1 MAKSGIANFPRQ
13 DVSDKEKGSKEY
25 GLKVARAIEAEWWS
39 RDVGTT
45 NYTENR
51 EEFHRRRLYA
61 RAEQDIRYY
70 KDWFAQNGDLSYVNL
85 DWNPIPI
92 IPKFLDLMVN
102 GMQDRL
108 FHVKAQALDPIAT
121 AKRTKY
127 VEGVQEDLRTKE
139 IIQSYGE
146 NLGVDI
152 RNVKDDNAPQS
163 TEELKLFMEV
173 GYKQGIEIA
182 VEQAVDNIFQ
192 LNKYENVKRRIDNDL
207 VTLGIG
213 AAKHSFNNSEG
224 ICLEY
229 VDPADLVYSRGEEDP
244 NFGQMYYA
252 GEVKR
257 VRVNELVKQFPNMS
271 DDQIK
276 RIVDKGGNYEDYDD
290 DRHHNYEGD
299 DTNTVTLM
307 YFNWKTYEHD
317 VHKVKKTGYGTDKAI
332 EKDDTFQKPENAEGN
347 YDRVDQKYECLYEGV
362 YVVGSKELIKWE
374 KAKNMTRP
382 SSNLNKVLMNY
393 VVIAPKWYKG
403 RIESHVD
410 RMIPYADLLQLT
422 HLKMQQVIQR
432 MRLDGIYID
441 ADGITEVDLGN
452 GTHQTAQDA
461 LNMYI
466 QTGNVIGRSMTT
478 DGDPNPGAR
487 PVQDIPGSDLS
498 QLAQLIQQ
506 YQFYIQM
513 IRDITGINEARDASD
528 PDQYALVGVQKLAAA
543 NSNVATRHIQ
553 DASMDITKF
562 LAEATVLRFQDVLE
576 YHPTKE
582 QFIGAIGK
590 FSVGSLREL
599 NKLHLHDFGVFLELE
614 PDEEEKQLREANIQA
629 ALAKDQILLSDAI
642 DIRNVKNV
650 KLANELLKFRQN
662 KKLEEDHAKQQEL
675 VEQQAEANSK
685 AAQAAEEAKAQAEQI
700 KAQAKLQVIQG
711 QEALAIKKLEV
722 EAQQKKELM
731 QFEFELNMQLKQ
743 LEIQGNMQQEKL
755 RGDMSAAQQ
764 EQSSLASPPSDP
776 KPKKAFESKKNDTL
790 EGGNITTNQ
799 FDPR

>member
-1 MAKSGIANFPRQ
+1 MAKAGIINFPRQ
-13 DVSDKEKGSKEY
+13 DVSDSEKRSKKY

-85 DWNPIPI
+85 DWNPVPI
-92 IPKFLDLMVN
+92 IPKFVDLMVN

-121 AKRTKY
+121 ERRTKY
-127 VEGVQEDLRTKE
+127 VEDVKEDIISKQIVDQYEQE
-139 IIQSYGE
+139 
-146 NLGVDI
+146 LGVDI
-152 RNVKDDNAPQS
+152 RNVRDDNAPQT
-163 TEELKLFMEV
+163 TEELDLYMEV
-173 GYKQGIEIA
+173 GYKQGVEIA
-182 VEQAVDNIFQ
+182 IEQAVDNIFSI
-192 LNKYENVKRRIDNDL
+192 NKYENVKRRIDNDL
-207 VTLGIG
+207 VTLGIA
-213 AAKHSFNNSEG
+213 AAKHSFNHSEG
-224 ICLEY
+224 VCLEY

-244 NFGQMYYA
+244 NFGQLYYA
-252 GEVKR
+252 GEIKR
-257 VRVNELVKQFPNMS
+257 VRINELVKQFPDMS
-271 DDQIK
+271 DQQLK
-276 RIVDKGGNYEDYDD
+276 RIIDRGSNYEDYDD
-290 DRHHNYEGD
+290 DRHSGYESD
-299 DTNTVTLM
+299 DENTISLM
-307 YFNWKTYEHD
+307 YFNWKTYVHD

-332 EKDDTFQKPENAEGN
+332 EKDDSFKKPENAEGD
-347 YDRVDQKYECLYEGV
+347 YERVAKKQECLYEGV
-362 YVVGSKELIKWE
+362 YVIGSKELIKWE
-374 KAKNMTRP
+374 KAKNMVR
-382 SSNLNKVLMNY
+382 SKSNLSKVYMNY
-393 VVIAPKWYKG
+393 SIISPKWYKG

-410 RMIPYADLLQLT
+410 RMIPYADLIQLT

-452 GTHQTAQDA
+452 GTHQTAMDA
-461 LNMYI
+461 LNMYV

-478 DGDPNPGAR
+478 DGDPNPGAQ
-487 PVQDIPGSDLS
+487 PVRDIPGSDLN
-498 QLAQLIQQ
+498 QLTQLVGQ
-506 YQFYIQM
+506 YQFYVQM

-528 PDQYALVGVQKLAAA
+528 PDQYSLVGVQKLAAA
-543 NSNVATRHIQ
+543 NSNVATRHIL

-590 FSVGSLREL
+590 FSVGSLKEL
-599 NKLHLHDFGVFLELE
+599 NNLHLHDFGIFLELE

-642 DIRNVKNV
+642 DIRNIKNV
-650 KLANELLKFRQN
+650 KLANELLKLRQN
-662 KKLEEDHAKQQEL
+662 KKIEEDHAKQQQL

-685 AAQAAEEAKAQAEQI
+685 AAEAAEQAKAQAEQI
-700 KAQAKLQVIQG
+700 KAEAKLLVIRG
-711 QEALAIKKLEV
+711 EEELAIKKLEV

-755 RGDMSAAQQ
+755 KGEMTAAQQ
-764 EQSSLASPPSDP
+764 EQSSLASPPTDP

>member
-13 DVSDKEKGSKEY
+13 DVSDAEKDSREY
-25 GLKVARAIEAEWWS
+25 GLKVAKAIEAEWWS

-85 DWNPIPI
+85 DWNPVPI

-127 VEGVQEDLRTKE
+127 VEGVEEDLRTKE
-139 IIQSYGE
+139 IIDSYGT

-163 TEELKLFMEV
+163 TEELKLYMEV

-182 VEQAVDNIFQ
+182 VEQAVDNIFS
-192 LNKYENVKRRIDNDL
+192 LNKYENVKRRVDNDL
-207 VTLGIG
+207 VTLGI
-213 AAKHSFNNSEG
+213 ASAKHSFNNSEG

-244 NFGQMYYA
+244 NFSQLYYA

-257 VRVNELVKQFPNMS
+257 VRINELVKQFPNMG
-271 DDQIK
+271 DEQLK
-276 RIVDKGGNYEDYDD
+276 RIIDKGSNYENYDD
-290 DRHHNYEGD
+290 DRHSNYEGD
-299 DTNTVTLM
+299 DENTVTLM
-307 YFNWKTYEHD
+307 YFNWKTYKHD

-332 EKDDTFQKPENAEGN
+332 QKDDSFKKPENAEGD
-347 YDRVDQKYECLYEGV
+347 YERVDQKYECLYEGV
-362 YVVGSKELIKWE
+362 FVIGSKEIIKWE
-374 KAKNMTRP
+374 KAKNMVRP

-393 VVIAPKWYKG
+393 VIIAPKWYKG

-528 PDQYALVGVQKLAAA
+528 PDQYSLVGVQKLAAA

-553 DASMDITKF
+553 DASMDVTKF

-599 NKLHLHDFGVFLELE
+599 NKLHLHDFGISLELE

-650 KLANELLKFRQN
+650 KLANELLKLRQN
-662 KKLEEDHAKQQEL
+662 NKLEDDHAKQQEL
-675 VEQQAEANSK
+675 VDQQADANAK
-685 AAQAAEEAKAQAEQI
+685 AAEAAEQAKAQAEQM
-700 KAQAKLQVIQG
+700 KAEAKLMVIRG
-711 QEALAIKKLEV
+711 EEELAIKKLEV

-755 RGDMSAAQQ
+755 KGEMSAAQQ
-764 EQSSLASPPSDP
+764 EQTSLASPPSDP
-776 KPKKAFESKKNDTL
+776 KPQKAFESKKNDTL

>member
-13 DVSDKEKGSKEY
+13 DVSDREKDSKEY
-25 GLKVARAIEAEWWS
+25 GLKVAQAIEAEWWS

-139 IIQSYGE
+139 IIESYGQ

-152 RNVKDDNAPQS
+152 RNVKDDNAPKS
-163 TEELKLFMEV
+163 TEELKLYMEV

-182 VEQAVDNIFQ
+182 VEQAVDNIFS
-192 LNKYENVKRRIDNDL
+192 LNKYENVKRRVDNDL
-207 VTLGIG
+207 VTLGI
-213 AAKHSFNNSEG
+213 ASAKHSFNNSEG

-244 NFGQMYYA
+244 NFGQLYYA

-257 VRVNELVKQFPNMS
+257 VRINELVKQFPNMG
-271 DDQIK
+271 DEQLK
-276 RIVDKGGNYEDYDD
+276 RIIDKGSNYENYDD
-290 DRHHNYEGD
+290 DRHSNYEGD
-299 DTNTVTLM
+299 DENTVTLM
-307 YFNWKTYEHD
+307 YFNWKTYKHD

-332 EKDDTFQKPENAEGN
+332 QKDDSFKKPENAEGD
-347 YDRVDQKYECLYEGV
+347 YERVDQKYECLYEGV
-362 YVVGSKELIKWE
+362 FVIGSKEIIKWE
-374 KAKNMTRP
+374 KAKNMIRP
-382 SSNLNKVLMNY
+382 SSNLNKVVMNY
-393 VVIAPKWYKG
+393 VIIAPKWYKG

-422 HLKMQQVIQR
+422 HLKMQQVLQR

-528 PDQYALVGVQKLAAA
+528 PDQYSLVGVQKLAAA

-590 FSVGSLREL
+590 FSVGSLKEL
-599 NKLHLHDFGVFLELE
+599 NKLHLHDFGIFLELE

-642 DIRNVKNV
+642 DIRNIKNV
-650 KLANELLKFRQN
+650 KLANELLKLRQN
-662 KKLEEDHAKQQEL
+662 KKLEDDHAKQQQL

-685 AAQAAEEAKAQAEQI
+685 AAQASEEAKAQAEQM
-700 KAQAKLQVIQG
+700 KAEAKLQVIRG
-711 QEALAIKKLEV
+711 QEELAIKKLEV

-755 RGDMSAAQQ
+755 RGEMSAAQQ
-764 EQSSLASPPSDP
+764 EQNSLASPPTDP

>member
-13 DVSDKEKGSKEY
+13 DVSDAEKDSKEY
-25 GLKVARAIEAEWWS
+25 GLKVAKAIEAEWWS

-85 DWNPIPI
+85 DWNPVPI

-127 VEGVQEDLRTKE
+127 VEGVEEDLRTKE
-139 IIQSYGE
+139 IIDSYGT

-163 TEELKLFMEV
+163 TEELKLYMEV

-182 VEQAVDNIFQ
+182 VEQAVDNIFS
-192 LNKYENVKRRIDNDL
+192 LNKYENVKRRVDNDL
-207 VTLGIG
+207 VTLGI
-213 AAKHSFNNSEG
+213 ASAKHSFNNSEG

-244 NFGQMYYA
+244 NFSQLYYA

-257 VRVNELVKQFPNMS
+257 VRINELVKQFPNMG
-271 DDQIK
+271 DEQLK
-276 RIVDKGGNYEDYDD
+276 RIIDKGSNYENYDD
-290 DRHHNYEGD
+290 DRHSNYEGD
-299 DTNTVTLM
+299 DENTVTLM
-307 YFNWKTYEHD
+307 YFNWKTYKHD

-332 EKDDTFQKPENAEGN
+332 QKDDSFKKPENAEGD
-347 YDRVDQKYECLYEGV
+347 YERVDQKYECLYEGV
-362 YVVGSKELIKWE
+362 FVIGSKEIIKWE
-374 KAKNMTRP
+374 KAKNMVRP

-393 VVIAPKWYKG
+393 VIIAPKWYKG

-528 PDQYALVGVQKLAAA
+528 PDQYSLVGVQKLAAA

-553 DASMDITKF
+553 DASMDVTKF

-599 NKLHLHDFGVFLELE
+599 NKLHLHDFGISLELE

-650 KLANELLKFRQN
+650 KLANELLKLRQN
-662 KKLEEDHAKQQEL
+662 NKLEDDHAKQQEL
-675 VEQQAEANSK
+675 VDQQADANAK
-685 AAQAAEEAKAQAEQI
+685 AAEAAEQAKAQAEQM
-700 KAQAKLQVIQG
+700 KAEAKLMVIRG
-711 QEALAIKKLEV
+711 EEELAIKKLEV

-755 RGDMSAAQQ
+755 KGEMSAAQQ
-764 EQSSLASPPSDP
+764 EQTSLASPPSDP
-776 KPKKAFESKKNDTL
+776 KPQKAFESKKNDTL

>member
-13 DVSDKEKGSKEY
+13 DVSDSKKSSKEY
-25 GLKVARAIEAEWWS
+25 GLQVAKAIEAEWWS

-85 DWNPIPI
+85 DWNPVPI
-92 IPKFLDLMVN
+92 IPKFVDLMVN

-108 FHVKAQALDPIAT
+108 FHVKSKALDPIAT
-121 AKRTKY
+121 EQRTKY
-127 VEGVQEDLRTKE
+127 VEDVREDIAAKAVVDQYQQE
-139 IIQSYGE
+139 
-146 NLGVDI
+146 LGVDV
-152 RNVKDDNAPQS
+152 RNVRDDNAPKS
-163 TEELKLFMEV
+163 TEELDLYMEV

-192 LNKYENVKRRIDNDL
+192 LNKYQDVKRRIDNDL
-207 VTLGIG
+207 VTLGI
-213 AAKHSFNNSEG
+213 ASAKHSFNNSEG

-229 VDPADLVYSRGEEDP
+229 VDPANLVYSRGEEDP
-244 NFGQMYYA
+244 NFNTMYYA
-252 GEVKR
+252 GEVKQ

-271 DDQIK
+271 DAQIK
-276 RIVDKGGNYEDYDD
+276 KIVDKGSNYEEYDF
-290 DRHHNYEGD
+290 DRHSNYEGD
-299 DTNTVTLM
+299 DENTVTLL
-307 YFNWKTYEHD
+307 YFNWKTYIHD

-332 EKDDTFQKPENAEGN
+332 EKDDTFQKPENAEGA
-347 YDRVDQKYECLYEGV
+347 YEKVDQKLECLYEGV
-362 YVVGSKELIKWE
+362 YVIGSKELIKWE
-374 KAKNMTRP
+374 KAKNMVRP
-382 SSNLNKVLMNY
+382 NSNLNKVVMNY
-393 VVIAPKWYKG
+393 VVISPKWYKG

-410 RMIPYADLLQLT
+410 RMIPYADLIQLT

-452 GTHQTAQDA
+452 GTHQTAMDA
-461 LNMYI
+461 LNMYV

-487 PVQDIPGSDLS
+487 PVQDIPGSDLN
-498 QLAQLIQQ
+498 QLTQLVGQ
-506 YQFYIQM
+506 YQFYVQM

-528 PDQYALVGVQKLAAA
+528 PDQYSLVGVQKLAAA

-576 YHPTKE
+576 YHPTRE

-590 FSVGSLREL
+590 FSVGSLKEL
-599 NKLHLHDFGVFLELE
+599 NKLHLHDFGIFLELE

-650 KLANELLKFRQN
+650 KLANELLKLRQN
-662 KKLEEDHAKQQEL
+662 RKIEEDHAKQQEL